1 MGHCRAGWKSEPSM
15 YKLLAALAFVVAG
28 LVAACGAVTPSP
40 SRPLV
45 TSTDPPPSV
54 AIPTASAAA
63 DISPCAKDQ
72 VRLTVGQQGAAAGT
86 NYLTVFVELA
96 QGPAC
101 ALPWGLMIEVRDAA
115 GDEIARGTETST
127 TPVALTYI
135 TRYYIAWSGDC
146 GPTPSGDLVAHI
158 DFSPTFAVDLPIG
171 TFRPSCIDGTGQ
183 SISMYAD
190 EPGP

>member
-1 MGHCRAGWKSEPSM
+1 MC
-15 YKLLAALAFVVAG
+15 KLLAGLVVAG
-28 LVAACGAVTPSP
+28 LTAACGSVTPSP
-40 SRPLV
+40 SSPTLPRP
-45 TSTDPPPSV
+45 TDASPSIAV
-54 AIPTASAAA
+54 IPTPSAVA
-63 DISPCAKDQ
+63 DISACEGDQ
-72 VRLTVGQQGAAAGT
+72 VRLTPGQQGAAAGT

-101 ALPWGLMIEVRDAA
+101 ALPWSPLIEVRDAD
-115 GDEIARGTETST
+115 GVEIARATETSP

-158 DFSPTFAVDLPIG
+158 DFSPTLAVDLPIG
-171 TFRPSCIDGTGQ
+171 TFRPSCVTGTGQ

-190 EPGP
+190 ELES